1 MHVPALAFKKCS
13 HRQAPTCSRARC
25 VVIKFSRMRS
35 TWQAVRA
42 PRPGSAN
49 GCDDSERG
57 AQLHVSAQP
66 RPPPRM
72 MCMSAGH
79 EGLSWRKDCPEIHRS
94 ERLWMQVRGL
104 EISSDQGSS
113 NMTISAS
120 WSYLAGSCMFV
131 IYYSC

>member
-1 MHVPALAFKKCS
+1 
-13 HRQAPTCSRARC
+13 
-25 VVIKFSRMRS
+25 
-35 TWQAVRA
+35 
-42 PRPGSAN
+42 
-49 GCDDSERG
+49 
-57 AQLHVSAQP
+57 
-66 RPPPRM
+66 M